1 MSLSETL
8 FKHFEDA
15 IETYANNIAEKYS
28 LDKDELLDLW
38 NNGAKKKPVARAPVQ
53 HTTKSDLTSV
63 DMNDL
68 SLERLNNCN
77 KAELSALCKAKGC
90 KCTGTKAVLI
100 DRLLGR
106 EENSEPKSTA
116 KKPVENKKSVKK
128 TERTTATLDVVKK
141 LTADI
146 PVIPLRRNAHGNL
159 VHPETSLVFDKK
171 LNIVV
176 GKQEDDGT
184 ISELTDDD
192 IEACKRFKF
201 KYSLPDNLEKK
212 GDLDQVKIE
221 ELDESSDVEVVDDE
235 EEDDIDVEDD
245 EEEVELEDEEDE

>member
-8 FKHFEDA
+8 FKHFENA
-15 IETYANNIAEKYS
+15 IETYVTNIAEKYN
-28 LDKDELLDLW
+28 LDKHELITMW
-38 NNGAKKKPVARAPVQ
+38 NSGSKKVTSRSVKPTQ
-53 HTTKSDLTSV
+53 DLTSV
-63 DMNDL
+63 DMDDL
-68 SLERLNNCN
+68 SLERLNSCN

-90 KCTGTKAVLI
+90 KCTGTKAALI

-106 EENSEPKSTA
+106 ENGPEPKKTSDS
-116 KKPVENKKSVKK
+116 KKKAEPTKK
-128 TERTTATLDVVKK
+128 TTKKTDRATASLEVVKK

-171 LNIVV
+171 LNMVV

-184 ISELTDDD
+184 VSELTDDD

-201 KYSLPDNLEKK
+201 KYTIPDNLDNK
-212 GDLDQVKIE
+212 GDLENIKID
-221 ELDESSDVEVVDDE
+221 ELDESSDVEVVMDDDDE
-235 EEDDIDVEDD
+235 EEED
-245 EEEVELEDEEDE
+245 EEELEEDE